1 MEEQNNPLEERV
13 SRLEMELQTL
23 ATRVQRVEQA
33 AQAHTSHPVSSE
45 SLCSAPQ
52 PVVTQAQHPSQ
63 PTQIIFEPAPDQPRQ
78 APASEL
84 LVGVKGPDWEAI
96 VGGRWALWVG
106 VAFSFLAVAFFLA
119 YAWQFLGDWAKVAI
133 GVLFGAAFLVIGE
146 WTSDREKTFSASMT
160 GGGLAIL
167 YLNTWAASAKYGIL
181 PFELALFG
189 LAAVAALG
197 VYLAVQYDAQALS
210 LIATLGG
217 FLAPAVLCPT
227 GGPGDSVVPFL
238 TYLLVLN
245 AGIMAA
251 ALYKRW
257 VANQWLTFTVL
268 VLLLFGWSFDKGFS
282 GAGWT
287 TFLFVTL
294 YYVIFAVVSIA
305 PSFLK
310 EFKPQP
316 TDVVLFCSASVLYAS
331 AGQALLH
338 GVQGSF
344 PGAFLAVAAICEV
357 GLAWWLYTHSESGE
371 MLREAAVG
379 IAVLFATGALA
390 AQLRAESLVIGFSV
404 EAVVLCW
411 IAQRYSGK
419 VLRFA
424 ALVVWFIALMGVIW
438 ASVSCEGRAPLIVNP
453 RALTVLVFALA
464 SAVMVFLS
472 DPKNE
477 ENEPSAQAC
486 GILAI
491 LAGAWFIMQE
501 ILLAFRLDYLPG
513 LEGVPG
519 APYYLTAIVWAVYA
533 AGKYAG
539 GMWVRRQPFRHSAI
553 SVSALAAVLPFIT
566 TAAFPDLPDTVP
578 AFWNLRLAAYTFT
591 AAGLAAIAWMG
602 SRAETGPD
610 VEERTA
616 VGWLPLVSHAIVL
629 WTATLAIMQAYH
641 EGLFPDNPAPMMIS
655 ITVWCVYAAS
665 LLVAGRAMDTKRL
678 RVFGYLVAV
687 LVVLSLLEADA
698 RTVGVT
704 WMPVTNLR
712 VMAFAALAILLALCA
727 SGEGEADEIPVQ
739 RLALLVAPV
748 VALWGLTHETWH
760 FFWMNRESFG
770 QWDRA
775 AQVGISI
782 LWALSAVVLLV
793 GGVWKEKRTL
803 RLLGL
808 VLAGVTSV
816 KVFVFD
822 MASQDLPYRV
832 FSFGGLGL
840 ALIGIS
846 WLYTRYGTSADGK
859 GTFRRRAES

>member
-23 ATRVQRVEQA
+23 AKRVQRVEQA
-33 AQAHTSHPVSSE
+33 AQAHT
-45 SLCSAPQ
+45 PQ
-52 PVVTQAQHPSQ
+52 PVTTPASRLEPTPPIPPKTQAPA
-63 PTQIIFEPAPDQPRQ
+63 TQMIFAPAPDQPRQ

-84 LVGVKGPDWEAI
+84 LAGVKGPDWEAI

-167 YLNTWAASAKYGIL
+167 YLNTWAASDKYGIL
-181 PFELALFG
+181 PFELALLG

-197 VYLAVQYDAQALS
+197 VYLAVRYDTQALS

-217 FLAPAVLCPT
+217 FLAPAVLSPT
-227 GGPGDSVVPFL
+227 GGPGGSVVPFL

-245 AGIMAA
+245 AGILAV
-251 ALYKRW
+251 ALHKRW
-257 VANQWLTFTVL
+257 VANQWLAFTAL
-268 VLLLFGWSFDKGFS
+268 VLLLFGWSLDTGSS
-282 GAGWT
+282 GAEWT
-287 TFLFVTL
+287 VFLFFTL
-294 YYVIFAVVSIA
+294 YYLTYAAVSIA

-310 EFKPQP
+310 EVKPKE
-316 TDVVLFCSASVLYAS
+316 TDALLFCSASVLYAS

-338 GVQGSF
+338 NHLGSV
-344 PGAFLAVAAICEV
+344 PGAFLAIAALCEV
-357 GLAWWLYTHSESGE
+357 GLAWWLYTRSESGE

-379 IAVLFATGALA
+379 IAALFATCALA
-390 AQLRAESLVIGFSV
+390 AQLRSESLVIALSV
-404 EAVVLCW
+404 EAAVLCW
-411 IAQRYSGK
+411 IAQRYTGK
-419 VLRFA
+419 VLRYA
-424 ALVVWFIALMGVIW
+424 APTVWFIALLGVIW
-438 ASVSCEGRAPLIVNP
+438 ASLWSEGRAPLIVNP
-453 RALTVLVFALA
+453 RALTVLAFALS

-477 ENEPSAQAC
+477 KKEPAAQAY

-513 LEGVPG
+513 LASTPG
-519 APYYLTAIVWAVYA
+519 APYYLTAVVWAVYS

-539 GMWVRRQPFRHSAI
+539 GLWMKRQPFRHSAV

-578 AFWNLRLAAYTFT
+578 AFWNLRLAAYLF
-591 AAGLAAIAWMG
+591 ASAGLAAIAWMG
-602 SRAETGPD
+602 RRAETGPD
-610 VEERTA
+610 TEERTA

-665 LLVAGRAMDTKRL
+665 LLVAGRAMETKRL
-678 RVFGYLVAV
+678 RVFGYLVAG
-687 LVVLSLLEADA
+687 LAVLSLLEADV
-698 RTVGVT
+698 RTAGVT
-704 WMPVTNLR
+704 WMPVVNLR
-712 VMAFAALAILLALCA
+712 VMAFAALTILLAMCA

-739 RLALLVAPV
+739 RIALLAAPL

-793 GGVWKEKRTL
+793 GGVWKEIRAV

-808 VLAGVTSV
+808 ALAGVTAV

-832 FSFGGLGL
+832 LSFGGLGL

-846 WLYTRYGTSADGK
+846 WLYTRYGTGGDGDLLFHHQAGK
-859 GTFRRRAES
+859 